1 MWLTLSLFYSVGK
14 VMAITGY
21 EQDQVMVS
29 PAGKPGVNPDQDVSV
44 PINWAYNHHYM
55 AWMTGKHSELVR
67 IPNPDPNDVSA
78 HGSPMKWMAIDKP
91 TAGERLNKNVPTSQ
105 MFSEGNGGESRKSFH
120 GYPDGYAQLIESPNS
135 WHIIPMQIDTR
146 NRDCGAT
153 PKDIHNCTNHMVPG
167 PEPRQARY
175 GLGMPKGGSPYSG
188 ILECP
193 CNSRFGGDPSIYGS
207 NTKTKTI
214 AHHYTTVSN
223 TSCGNSALDNAVDCF
238 KAVAN
243 LGIKVGA
250 NVTMSSASNV
260 PHGCVIQS
268 DASGMWRAAFNRF
281 SSSAQCSTSPN
292 RVGNASFDI
301 GVNATV
307 QLNATT
313 ATITLSGPADAW
325 FGIGFNA
332 LAMADSPYT
341 IRANSTGV
349 YEQKIGTC
357 GSEAEHCPGTPLNTS
372 VSIISSKVVDNVRI
386 VVVTR
391 PLKGLTKD
399 HYTFDPSKQ
408 SQINMIAAVG
418 SSQVFGYHKAH
429 TTGVLPLLASL
440 EPNCICDLGS
450 TGTMCDD
457 KGANCE
463 TFTKN
468 CVPAPAGELL
478 SQRNPTCNS
487 KQYAGGLR
495 CCKHGRIMLD
505 ADQPIRPELLRYH
518 MKFRFWIQEYNVSGE
533 QVSHYDLPRIYYQTE
548 AWAGEYDIPPAFAKP
563 GKPIPGYPNWP
574 PNTPTPGTTCTG
586 NCPDGNDCEC
596 VHTIVYKWTVSNMR
610 LIYAGGHCHAPACIK
625 MELYRNDTGHEMELL
640 CRQVPVYGSGNVT
653 VDKYDELGYIA
664 LPPCL
669 WGNDKGLEPSVLL
682 PPNTPLVSI
691 KHNRNTHMG
700 HYGEMASWQM
710 RGVSF

>member
-1 MWLTLSLFYSVGK
+1 
-14 VMAITGY
+14 
-21 EQDQVMVS
+21 MVS
-29 PAGKPGVNPDQDVSV
+29 PVGKPGVNPDKDVSV

-78 HGSPMKWMAIDKP
+78 HGSPMKWMAVDKP
-91 TAGERLNKNVPTSQ
+91 SAGERLNKGIPTSQ

-120 GYPDGYAQLIESPNS
+120 GYPDGFAQLIESPNM
-135 WHIIPMQIDTR
+135 WHITPMQIDTR

-167 PEPRQARY
+167 PEPKQARY
-175 GLGMPKGGSPYSG
+175 GLGIPKGGSPYSG
-188 ILECP
+188 VLECP
-193 CNSRFGGDPSIYGS
+193 CNSRFGGDPSIYGA
-207 NTKTKTI
+207 NTKTKIIT
-214 AHHYTTVSN
+214 HHYSSIAN
-223 TSCGNSALDNAVDCF
+223 ASCGQSAINNAIDCF

-243 LGIKVGA
+243 LGIKVDA
-250 NVTMSSASNV
+250 NVTISTTSNV
-260 PHGCVIQS
+260 PHGCVVQA
-268 DASGMWRAAFNRF
+268 DASGMWKAAFNRF
-281 SSSAQCSTSPN
+281 PSSTQCSTSQS
-292 RVGNASFDI
+292 RAGNASFVV
-301 GVNATV
+301 GVNVTV
-307 QLNATT
+307 ELDSTT
-313 ATITLSGPADAW
+313 ATITLSGPANAW
-325 FGIGFNA
+325 FGVGFNA
-332 LAMADSPYT
+332 HAMADSPYT
-341 IRANSTGV
+341 IRANSSGV

-357 GSEAEHCPGTPLNTS
+357 GSEGEHCPGTPLNTS
-372 VSIISSKVVDNVRI
+372 VAIVSSKVVDNVRT

-399 HYTFDPSKQ
+399 HYTFNPSEQ
-408 SQINMIAAVG
+408 PQINMISAVG

-429 TTGVLPLLASL
+429 TTGVLPLLAIR

-478 SQRNPTCNS
+478 TQRNPTCNS

-505 ADQPIRPELLRYH
+505 TDQPIRPELLHYH
-518 MKFRFWIQEYNVSGE
+518 MKFRFWFQEYNVTGE
-533 QVSHYDLPRIYYQTE
+533 QVSHYNLPRIYYQTE

-574 PNTPTPGTTCTG
+574 AKKPTPGTTCTG
-586 NCPDGNDCEC
+586 NCPDGSDCEC
-596 VHTIVYKWTVSNMR
+596 VHTITFKWTVSNMR

-640 CRQVPVYGSGNVT
+640 CRQVPVYGKGNVT
-653 VDKYDELGYIA
+653 ADKYDEMGYIA

-669 WGNDKGLEPSVLL
+669 WGNDKGLNPSVLL
-682 PPNTPLVSI
+682 PPNTPLVAI

-700 HYGEMASWQM
+700 HFGEMASWQM